1 MEKII
6 AVTFDIAD
14 QKCVAYNAL
23 EWHNFIADTREQAQ
37 QGCLEDDASASLP
50 LDELFDYVYGDEFW
64 FEVAPYAKNVYQIA
78 FDLRSEEFVIC
89 DSDTEVDFV
98 MEMAADAGDED
109 EIFWAE

>member
-14 QKCVAYNAL
+14 QKCKMYNAL
-23 EWHNFIADTREQAQ
+23 EWHNFIADTREQA
-37 QGCLEDDASASLP
+37 EDPSASLE
-50 LDELFDYVYGDEFW
+50 DLFDEVYGDEFW
-64 FEVAPYAKNVYQIA
+64 FEVAPYAKNVYQVA

-98 MEMAADAGDED
+98 MEMAADAGDEE

>member
-14 QKCVAYNAL
+14 QKCKMYNAL

-37 QGCLEDDASASLP
+37 QGCLEDDAAASLP

-64 FEVAPYAKNVYQIA
+64 FEVIPNPFAVYQIA
-78 FDLRSEEFVIC
+78 FDLRSEEFVHC
-89 DSDTEVDFV
+89 KSDAECE
-98 MEMAADAGDED
+98 MYWEMAQASGCED
-109 EIFWAE
+109 EVFWAD

>member
-6 AVTFDIAD
+6 AVTFDISD
-14 QKCVAYNAL
+14 QKCKMYNAL
-23 EWHNFIADTREQAQ
+23 EWHNFIADTREQSDDPSAP
-37 QGCLEDDASASLP
+37 LEDIF
-50 LDELFDYVYGDEFW
+50 DEVYGDEFW
-64 FEVAPYAKNVYQIA
+64 FEIAPYAKNVYQVA

>member
-14 QKCVAYNAL
+14 QKCKMYNAL
-23 EWHNFIADTREQAQ
+23 EWHNFIADAREQS
-37 QGCLEDDASASLP
+37 EDPSASLED
-50 LDELFDYVYGDEFW
+50 LFDELYGDEFW
-64 FEVAPYAKNVYQIA
+64 FEVAPYAKNVYQVA

-98 MEMAADAGDED
+98 MEMAADAGDEE

>member
-14 QKCVAYNAL
+14 QKCKMYNAL
-23 EWHNFIADTREQAQ
+23 EWHNFIADTREAM
-37 QGCLEDDASASLP
+37 LEEVNYPEDGLNT
-50 LDELFDYVYGDEFW
+50 LEELFDYAYGDEFW
-64 FEVAPYAKNVYQIA
+64 FEVAPYAKNVYQVA

-98 MEMAADAGDED
+98 MEMAADAGDEE

>member
-14 QKCVAYNAL
+14 QKCKMYNAL
-23 EWHNFIADTREQAQ
+23 EWHNFIADAREES
-37 QGCLEDDASASLP
+37 EDPSASLED
-50 LDELFDYVYGDEFW
+50 LFDELYGDEFW
-64 FEVAPYAKNVYQIA
+64 FEVLADNKLAYSVA

>member
-1 MEKII
+1 MDKII

-14 QKCVAYNAL
+14 QKCKMYNAL
-23 EWHNFIADTREQAQ
+23 EWHNFIADAREES
-37 QGCLEDDASASLP
+37 EDPSASLE
-50 LDELFDYVYGDEFW
+50 DLFDEVYGDEFW
-64 FEVAPYAKNVYQIA
+64 FEVAPYPKAVYQIA

-109 EIFWAE
+109 EIFWAD

>member
-14 QKCVAYNAL
+14 QKCKMYNAL
-23 EWHNFIADTREQAQ
+23 EWHNFIADTREECPNAPA
-37 QGCLEDDASASLP
+37 GLE
-50 LDELFDYVYGDEFW
+50 ELFDYAYGDEFW
-64 FEVAPYAKNVYQIA
+64 FEVAPYAKNVYQVA

-109 EIFWAE
+109 ELFWAE